1 MLYKYRSI
9 KDFKFFVDIILNQ
22 RLFASPYFKL
32 NDPMEGQ
39 YLYNKGE
46 LSSSLVSAIR
56 GEKEKF
62 RICSL
67 SREPEHPLMWAHY
80 ADGHRGVVI
89 GVDVD
94 KNKYDVRPVLYT
106 GLPHIQD
113 YVSSDTAKNILCHK
127 NAVWVYEEEERA
139 FISKNNYLK
148 VEVRKIILGSRNQD
162 KMIIKKLVDKIS
174 PNIEIVD
181 STSDKIY

>member
-67 SREPEHPLMWAHY
+67 YREPEHPLMWAHY
-80 ADGHRGVVI
+80 TDGHHGVVI

-94 KNKYDVRPVLYT
+94 KLKYDVRPVLYT

-113 YVSSDTAKNILCHK
+113 YVSSDTAKDILCHK
-127 NAVWVYEEEERA
+127 NTVWEYEEEERV
-139 FISKNNYLK
+139 FVSKNPYIK

-162 KMIIKKLVDKIS
+162 KMIIEKLVNKIS
-174 PNIEIVD
+174 PNIEIVN